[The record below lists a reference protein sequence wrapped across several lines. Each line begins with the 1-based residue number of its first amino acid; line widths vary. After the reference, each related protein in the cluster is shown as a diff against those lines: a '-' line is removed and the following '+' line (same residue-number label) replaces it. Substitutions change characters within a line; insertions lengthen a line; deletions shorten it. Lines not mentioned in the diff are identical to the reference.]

1 MKIFL
6 DPFSFNAVAPQPDLY
21 QKYQHIDQIPDAC
34 ELVAFT
40 LHDSNY
46 STHSKTIQQ
55 LLNKTLQLI
64 VIVEEPTGDFYQFVQ
79 AHSDPRIIIFSPVIP
94 NFFSANL
101 RTLITWFGQPDNYYA
116 IEDWAKKLQS
126 QLYLGL
132 DRPKRFDCLLGA
144 NKPHRDQVEQLY
156 KSSAYQDQFIYS
168 YFKDRVNQGIWSR
181 NVDRAKT
188 TTHRVRAD
196 PLDGRFVSISYLLP
210 VEIYNETFYS
220 IVAETLYTNH
230 YSQFTEKTAKPIV
243 AGRPFVVFTGQYYL
257 RNLRTLGFKTFGAVI
272 DESYDAVEDDTERF
286 AQAWQQVELLCQLDP
301 ASVMQ
306 ELQSVVSHN
315 QQHFLSTSWMDPVV
329 QVIQSVASNQIKN
342 TLIGVADIFGAGF

>member
-6 DPFSFNAVAPQPDLY
+6 DDFCFNCINVVIPYGTTVPPADTY
-21 QKYQHIDQIPDAC
+21 KKYQHIDQLPDAC
-34 ELVAFT
+34 DLVSIT
-40 LHDSNY
+40 LSDSNY
-46 STHSKTIQQ
+46 PTHTKTIQQ
-55 LLNKTLQLI
+55 LLNKTRKLI
-64 VIVEEPTGDFYQFVQ
+64 VVVEEPTGDFYQFVR
-79 AHSDPRIIIFSPVIP
+79 ALSDPRIVIFSPVVA
-94 NFFSANL
+94 NFSIANL
-101 RTLITWFGQPDNYYA
+101 HTLVTWCGQPDNYYA

-132 DRPKRFDCLLGA
+132 DRPKKFDCLLGA

-188 TTHRVRAD
+188 TTYRVRAD

-220 IVAETLYTNH
+220 IVSETLYTNH

-243 AGRPFVVFTGQYYL
+243 AGRPFVVFTGQHYL
-257 RNLRTLGFKTFGAVI
+257 RNLRTLGFQTFGAVI

-286 AQAWQQVELLCQLDP
+286 ARAWQQVELLCQLDP

-306 ELQSVVSHN
+306 ELQSVIAHN
-315 QQHFLSTSWMDPVV
+315 QQHFLLTSWMDPVV
-329 QVIQSVASNQIKN
+329 QVIQSVALN
-342 TLIGVADIFGAGF
+342 